1 MKETLNQTRKFLFV
15 FCMKGLNLQQHFRW
29 TTMILRLLIACFL
42 LFSGSSFAQITPTY
56 DDILIPMTDG
66 QNLEAD
72 VYVPSGCVSCE
83 AILVQTPYNK
93 DNFENGLPLGIGTNL
108 DSQPYAW
115 VIIDWRGFYGSAPA
129 AVAQPDR
136 GQDGSDVCDWIVAQS
151 WHGNRIGTWGPS
163 ALGNIQY
170 QLMAKQHPNHTC
182 AVPMV
187 SDPST
192 SYDAYF
198 YGGVL
203 EEARLQQLDAL
214 GYGLSPIVLAN
225 PYFNNTWQFAANATH
240 YADDII
246 IPTLQIGG
254 WYDHNIAGM
263 MELYKQT
270 RNEAAVAV
278 QDEQWLLIGP
288 WVHGGT
294 GIAFVGSSVQGEL
307 TYPNAALVNND
318 MAWDFFNYY
327 LLDSVNNWQN
337 TPKITYY
344 ELGNNAWHTSNADD
358 IAVPQ
363 TDILYLG
370 YANELTAAPSVGF
383 TSFDSDPSNP
393 TPTIGGATLHP
404 TLDQGPYD
412 QNSLDARSDIAIFET
427 GDLTQDVSVTGTILL
442 NLYVSSSQPDCDIA
456 VRLTDD
462 YPTGESMLITD
473 GIKRLRFRNGYTQAD
488 EAFMTPGTVY
498 PVQIELPFTN
508 YTWKSGHKIKLYF
521 SGNNAIRWDV
531 NLQDGGTMY
540 TNGTGI
546 SGSITIHHDATHPSH
561 IVLPGNN
568 DFLGINDAS
577 DLEFV
582 DVYPNPSSALLY
594 FTSDN
599 VSHFDLTD
607 LSGKVV
613 LSGIPTSGGISV
625 KELANGTYLIR
636 LKTINGNT
644 VEKTFVKN

>member
-1 MKETLNQTRKFLFV
+1 MQLY
-15 FCMKGLNLQQHFRW
+15 FRL
-29 TTMILRLLIACFL
+29 TTMLLRLPFVLL
-42 LFSGSSFAQITPTY
+42 LFCCGSVYSQITPTY
-56 DDILIPMTDG
+56 DDVLIPMTDG
-66 QNLEAD
+66 QNLAAD

-93 DNFENGLPLGIGTNL
+93 DVFEAGLPLGIGPNL
-108 DSQPYAW
+108 DSQPYVW
-115 VIIDWRGFYGSAPA
+115 VVVDWRGFYGSAAA

-136 GQDGSDVCDWIVAQS
+136 GQDGYDVCDWIAAQS
-151 WHGNRIGTWGPS
+151 WHGSRIGTWGPS

-170 QLMAKQHPNHTC
+170 LLMNKQHPNHTC

-187 SDPST
+187 SDPRT
-192 SYDAYF
+192 SYDNYF

-203 EEARLQQLDAL
+203 EEARLEQLDAL
-214 GYGLSPIVLAN
+214 GYGLSPLVLAN
-225 PYFNNTWQFAANATH
+225 PYYNTTWQFAENATH
-240 YADDII
+240 YTDDII

-263 MELYKQT
+263 MELYEMS
-270 RNEAAVAV
+270 RNEAAAAV

-294 GIAFVGSSVQGEL
+294 GIAYVGSSIQGEL

-337 TPKITYY
+337 TAKITYY
-344 ELGNNAWHTSNADD
+344 ELGNNVWHTSNASTID
-358 IAVPQ
+358 IAN
-363 TDILYLG
+363 TDLLYLDDGNILTSAPGIG
-370 YANELTAAPSVGF
+370 YTTFL
-383 TSFDSDPSNP
+383 SDPSNP

-412 QNSLDARSDIAIFET
+412 QISLDARTDLTIFES
-427 GDLTQDVSVTGTILL
+427 GALPQDVSVTGTILL
-442 NLYVSSSQPDCDIA
+442 NLYISSSQPDCDIA

-473 GIKRLRFRNGYTQAD
+473 GIKRMRFRTGYLQAN
-488 EAFMTPGTVY
+488 ETFMTPGTIY

-546 SGSITIHHDATHPSH
+546 SSVITIHHDAAHPSH

-568 DFLGINDAS
+568 DFLGVQDEALAEWI
-577 DLEFV
+577 
-582 DVYPNPSSALLY
+582 DVYPNPSSDVLY
-594 FTSDN
+594 VSSEN
-599 VSHFDLTD
+599 VVHFDLTD

-613 LSGIPTSGGISV
+613 LSGTPTAEGVSV
-625 KELANGTYLIR
+625 KQLANGTYLIR
-636 LKTINGNT
+636 LETIGGGIL
-644 VEKTFVKN
+644 ERTFVKN

>member
-1 MKETLNQTRKFLFV
+1 MV
-15 FCMKGLNLQQHFRW
+15 
-29 TTMILRLLIACFL
+29 LRLSFIVLL
-42 LFSGSSFAQITPTY
+42 LFDGNAFAQITPTY
-56 DDILIPMTDG
+56 DDILIPMSDG
-66 QNLEAD
+66 QSLEAD

-83 AILVQTPYNK
+83 AVLIQTPYNK
-93 DNFENGLPLGIGTNL
+93 DNFEVGLPLGIGTNL
-108 DSQPYAW
+108 DSQPYVW
-115 VIIDWRGFYGSAPA
+115 VIVDWRGFYGSAPA

-136 GQDGSDVCDWIVAQS
+136 GQDGYDVCDWIATQS

-170 QLMAKQHPNHTC
+170 QLIAKQHPNHTC

-187 SDPST
+187 SDPRT
-192 SYDAYF
+192 SYDNYF

-203 EEARLQQLDAL
+203 EEARLEQLDAL

-225 PYFNNTWQFAANATH
+225 PYYNTTWQFAENATH

-263 MELYKQT
+263 MELYEMS
-270 RNEAAVAV
+270 RNEAAAAV

-294 GIAFVGSSVQGEL
+294 GIAFVGSSIQGEL

-344 ELGNNAWHTSNADD
+344 ELGNDVWLTSNASTID
-358 IAVPQ
+358 IAN
-363 TDILYLG
+363 TNLLYLDDG
-370 YANELTAAPSVGF
+370 NILTSAPGVGF
-383 TSFDSDPSNP
+383 TTFQSDPSNP

-412 QNSLDARSDIAIFET
+412 QTSLDARMDLTIFES
-427 GDLTQDVSVTGTILL
+427 GVLPQDVSVTGTILL
-442 NLYVSSSQPDCDIA
+442 NLYVSSTQPDCDIA

-462 YPTGESMLITD
+462 YPTGESMLIND
-473 GIKRLRFRNGYTQAD
+473 GIKRMRFRNGYTQAS
-488 EAFMTPGTVY
+488 ETFMTPGTIY

-508 YTWKSGHKIKLYF
+508 YTWKTGHKIKLYF
-521 SGNNAIRWDV
+521 SGNNAIRWNV

-546 SGSITIHHDATHPSH
+546 SGSITLHHDATHPSH

-568 DFLGINDAS
+568 DFLGVQEA
-577 DLEFV
+577 LATEWM
-582 DVYPNPSSALLY
+582 DVYPNPSSEMLY
-594 FTSDN
+594 ISGEN
-599 VSHFDLTD
+599 VAHYALTD
-607 LSGKVV
+607 LSGKVL
-613 LSGIPTSGGISV
+613 LSGKPMTEGVSV
-625 KELANGTYLIR
+625 KHLANGTYLIR
-636 LKTINGNT
+636 LETISGA
-644 VEKTFVKN
+644 VQEKPFVKN